1 MIIKVTST
9 ELQNNKGYRPNQN
22 QTRFY
27 NPTTPKRKVK
37 EDFGI
42 VLDRE
47 LSKLH
52 FDKLI

>member
-9 ELQNNKGYRPNQN
+9 ELQNNRGYCPNKS

-42 VLDRE
+42 VLDKE
-47 LSKLH
+47 LNKLH
-52 FDKLI
+52 FDKLV